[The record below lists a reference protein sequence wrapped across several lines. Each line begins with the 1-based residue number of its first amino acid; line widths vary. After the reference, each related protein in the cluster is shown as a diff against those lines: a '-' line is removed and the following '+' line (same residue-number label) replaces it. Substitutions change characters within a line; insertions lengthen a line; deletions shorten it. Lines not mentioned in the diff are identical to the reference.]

1 MLGAKKSR
9 VLGSRM
15 SLAMRRGRRPLTWR
29 NPGQGLRLVCRRA
42 GGASHNATGGFAGW
56 SGDNPAS
63 AKKKLHGQCDS
74 NTSKIKRDAASGDIT
89 LSGGDIDDQLS
100 ELICIARALLAFRP
114 DGHLRV
120 FLSLEVSFLP
130 YLES

>member
-1 MLGAKKSR
+1 
-9 VLGSRM
+9 M
-15 SLAMRRGRRPLTWR
+15 SMAMRRGRRPLGPPAFTPCNSR
-29 NPGQGLRLVCRRA
+29 RGLALLFGRWISV
-42 GGASHNATGGFAGW
+42 F
-56 SGDNPAS
+56 D
-63 AKKKLHGQCDS
+63 
-74 NTSKIKRDAASGDIT
+74 

>member
-1 MLGAKKSR
+1 L
-9 VLGSRM
+9 LF
-15 SLAMRRGRRPLTWR
+15 GRWLS
-29 NPGQGLRLVCRRA
+29 V
-42 GGASHNATGGFAGW
+42 F
-56 SGDNPAS
+56 D
-63 AKKKLHGQCDS
+63 
-74 NTSKIKRDAASGDIT
+74 